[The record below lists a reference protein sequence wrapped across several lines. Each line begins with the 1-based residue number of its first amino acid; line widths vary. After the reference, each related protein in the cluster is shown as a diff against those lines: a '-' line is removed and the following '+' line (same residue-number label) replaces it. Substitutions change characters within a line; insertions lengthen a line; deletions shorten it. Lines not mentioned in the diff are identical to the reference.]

1 MNILD
6 NYTDDKAMADYGRS
20 CAKYRAIREHKEAIR
35 DISVGLQNANDE
47 EGVSN
52 LQAALNEHINSLIE
66 AMKL

>member
-1 MNILD
+1 MIANYD
-6 NYTDDKAMADYGRS
+6 NDAEMAKYGRH
-20 CAKYRAIREHKEAIR
+20 CAKYKAIRDHKEAIR

-47 EGVSN
+47 QGISN

>member
-6 NYTDDKAMADYGRS
+6 KYTDDNAMAEYGRV
-20 CAKYRAIREHKEAIR
+20 CAKKRAIREHKEAIR
-35 DISVGLQNANDE
+35 DICVGLQNANDE